1 MQQDP
6 PSRLE
11 PAGATNAANV
21 VNPRIPGIRSLHS
34 PGPTRVPDAVMHA
47 MQRPMMDLMDPRVG
61 ALIGACEDG
70 MRTLL
75 RTRDAQVLFY
85 AANGHGMWEA
95 VTTNLGARG
104 RTLLIAGGGH
114 FSDSWAMQTEILG
127 QATGTAVQRTPHV
140 EGHPADPAAIEQAL
154 REDKEHR
161 IAAVLVVHTDTSS
174 GITSD
179 LAAARRAIDAAG
191 HPALFVVDLV
201 ASLAAAPFEMD
212 TLRVDVAMGASQKGL
227 MCPPGLGYVAV
238 NARALAFTEAHAG
251 PRFYWDW
258 VRRVSELQYKKF
270 CGTPPLAHLAGL
282 EAALQL
288 IEQEGLANVHARHAR
303 LGGAVHAALTRWGE
317 GAGAGALQPYCRVPA
332 ARSSSVTAIEVGPGI
347 DPEAVRTV
355 ARERFQVAI
364 AGGLGPLYGRV
375 FRIGHLGD
383 MNEATILGAL
393 AGVEAA
399 FTVTGV
405 PYGGGGVAAAAQFL
419 VDATAA
425 GTAAGTSPA
434 APAAAAAAS
443 TAPATAAA
451 AASATTAAAAVP
463 AR

>member
-1 MQQDP
+1 MHSDP
-6 PSRLE
+6 LARLAPG
-11 PAGATNAANV
+11 PAGARPND

-47 MQRPMMDLMDPRVG
+47 MQRPMMDLMDPRVA
-61 ALIGACEDG
+61 ALIRACESG

-75 RTRDAQVLFY
+75 GTRDAQVLFY
-85 AANGHGMWEA
+85 AANGHGIWEA
-95 VTTNLGARG
+95 VTANLSARE

-127 QATGTAVQRTPHV
+127 AATGTTVQRTPHT
-140 EGHPADPAAIEQAL
+140 EGHPVDPAAIEQAL
-154 REDKEHR
+154 REDKAHR

-179 LAAARRAIDAAG
+179 LAAVRRAIDAAG
-191 HPALFVVDLV
+191 HPALYVVDLV
-201 ASLAAAPFEMD
+201 ASLGAAPFDMD
-212 TLRVDVAMGASQKGL
+212 ALGVDVAMGASQKGL
-227 MCPPGLGYVAV
+227 MCPPGLGYVGV
-238 NARALAFTEAHAG
+238 NARALAFAEAHAG

-258 VRRVSELQYKKF
+258 VRRASDLQYKKF

-288 IEQEGLANVHARHAR
+288 LAEEGLANVFARHAR
-303 LGGAVHAALTRWGE
+303 LGGAVHAALARWAE
-317 GAGAGALQPYCRVPA
+317 AGALKPFCRVPA
-332 ARSSSVTAIEVGPGI
+332 ARSSSVTAIEVAPGI
-347 DPEAVRTV
+347 DPEALRTV

-364 AGGLGPLYGRV
+364 AGGLGPLAGRV

-399 FTVTGV
+399 MTVQGI
-405 PYGGGGVAAAAQFL
+405 PFGAGGVAAAAQSL
-419 VDATAA
+419 VEATA
-425 GTAAGTSPA
+425 G
-434 APAAAAAAS
+434 
-443 TAPATAAA
+443 
-451 AASATTAAAAVP
+451 
-463 AR
+463 R

>member
-1 MQQDP
+1 MP
-6 PSRLE
+6 PMPAPSSVPSSPSPSSSRH
-11 PAGATNAANV
+11 A
-21 VNPRIPGIRSLHS
+21 VNPRIPGIRSVHS

-61 ALIGACEDG
+61 ALIRACEEG

-75 RTRDAQVLFY
+75 RTKDAHVLFY

-95 VTTNLGARG
+95 VTANLGARG

-127 QATGTAVQRTPHV
+127 QATDTAVQRTPHV
-140 EGHPADPAAIEQAL
+140 EGHPIDAAAIEQAL
-154 REDKEHR
+154 REDKAHR

-179 LAAARRAIDAAG
+179 LAAVRRAMDAAG
-191 HPALFVVDLV
+191 HPALYGVDLV
-201 ASLAAAPFEMD
+201 ASAGAAPFDMEA
-212 TLRVDVAMGASQKGL
+212 LGVDIAMGASQKGL
-227 MCPPGLGYVAV
+227 MCPPGLGFVAV
-238 NARALAFTEAHAG
+238 NARALEFADRHAG

-258 VRRVSELQYKKF
+258 VRRASDLQYKKF

-288 IEQEGLANVHARHAR
+288 IEQEGLAQVHARHAR
-303 LGGAVHAALTRWGE
+303 LGGAVHAALARWAE
-317 GAGAGALQPYCRVPA
+317 AGAVKPFCRVPA
-332 ARSSSVTAIEVGPGI
+332 ARSASVTAIEVTSGH
-347 DPEAVRTV
+347 DPEALRTV

-364 AGGLGPLYGRV
+364 AGGLGPLSGRV

-383 MNEATILGAL
+383 MNEAMILGAL

-399 FTVTGV
+399 MTVMGI
-405 PYGGGGVAAAAQFL
+405 PYAPGVAAASQFL
-419 VDATAA
+419 VDATA
-425 GTAAGTSPA
+425 SP
-434 APAAAAAAS
+434 
-443 TAPATAAA
+443 AA
-451 AASATTAAAAVP
+451 AASAAGGSLPAATASATAASRAAAVVG
-463 AR
+463 R

>member
-1 MQQDP
+1 MHQDP
-6 PSRLE
+6 PSRLA
-11 PAGATNAANV
+11 PASGPATASPG

-47 MQRPMMDLMDPRVG
+47 MQRPMMDLMDPRVA
-61 ALIGACEDG
+61 ALIRACEDG

-75 RTRDAQVLFY
+75 ATRDAHVLFY
-85 AANGHGMWEA
+85 AANGHGMWEC
-95 VTTNLGARG
+95 VTANLCAPG

-127 QATGTAVQRTPHV
+127 RATGTAVQRTANT
-140 EGHPADPAAIEQAL
+140 EGHPTDPAAIEQAL

-161 IAAVLVVHTDTSS
+161 IAAVLAVHTDTAS

-179 LAAARRAIDAAG
+179 LAAIRRAIDAAG

-201 ASLAAAPFEMD
+201 ASLGAAPFEMD
-212 TLRVDVAMGASQKGL
+212 ALRVDVAMGASQKGL

-238 NARALAFTEAHAG
+238 NARAMAFAEAHAG

-258 VRRVSELQYKKF
+258 VRRASDVQYKKF

-288 IEQEGLANVHARHAR
+288 IAEEGLANVHARHAR
-303 LGGAVHAALTRWGE
+303 LGGAVHAALARWAE
-317 GAGAGALQPYCRVPA
+317 AGAVRPFCRVPA
-332 ARSSSVTAIEVGPGI
+332 ARSSSVTAIEVTSRDPGH
-347 DPEAVRTV
+347 DPEALRTV

-364 AGGLGPLYGRV
+364 AGGLGPLAGRV

-399 FTVTGV
+399 MTVQGI
-405 PYGGGGVAAAAQFL
+405 PFGAGGVAAAAQSL
-419 VDATAA
+419 VDATA
-425 GTAAGTSPA
+425 P
-434 APAAAAAAS
+434 
-443 TAPATAAA
+443 
-451 AASATTAAAAVP
+451 
-463 AR
+463 